1 MRFLISSVRRQLL
14 AAFMGV
20 SAIFLVAIALGWT
33 GIGAVDAKVQSAA
46 KEQQVLEHAS
56 GSARDL
62 AASELATVIDPKKQ
76 QDHEADVAAFQ
87 KTITTLKG
95 YATSQSAQDAVGS
108 LNSAFTRW
116 QSVDQQAL
124 STLHGGDLADAMRI
138 AAGPADQA
146 VDQLTTAVAGVST
159 AVSDDNATAA
169 SSRASNG
176 RTVMLILAALA
187 LLIAAIIS
195 FSISRDVSVRVKR
208 LLDGIVD
215 LDAHCLAELEEGLE
229 AIARGDLTRE
239 VTPRVSEIPS
249 TRQDEIGQ
257 LTTTFNAMVE
267 KTESSIAAYNTTR
280 ARVAVMLREISGA
293 SEQLALASQQMA
305 TTSHE
310 TGRAI
315 DEIAQAVTSVAAG
328 AEDQV
333 RTITEAKDL
342 TDEVA
347 AASQISANGAQ
358 QTADA
363 AVQARGLAQE
373 GADAVAQA
381 TEAMRAVRSS
391 SAEATSAI
399 RSLDAKSEK
408 IGEIVDTITGIA
420 EQTNLLAL
428 NAAIEAARVGEQ
440 GRGFAVVAEE
450 VRKLAEESQSAA
462 SSIATLIEEIQHE
475 TRHAVEV
482 VEDGSRQTEDGA
494 ATVEQARDAFV
505 RISDAVQDV
514 GSRVEQIASSIQE
527 IASAGSRMQDSMNSV
542 AAVAEQSS
550 ASSQQVSASTQQT
563 SASTEQI
570 AASATD
576 LARTA
581 EELERLVGQFVLA

>member
-46 KEQQVLEHAS
+46 KEQQVLEQAS

-62 AASELATVIDPKKQ
+62 AASELATVINPKKQ

-87 KTITTLKG
+87 KTIAALKG

-116 QSVDQQAL
+116 QSVDQQVL
-124 STLHGGDLADAMRI
+124 STLHGGDLADAMQI

-146 VDQLTTAVAGVST
+146 VDQLTAAVAGVST
-159 AVSDDNATAA
+159 AVSDDNTAEA

-249 TRQDEIGQ
+249 TRQDEIGH

-315 DEIAQAVTSVAAG
+315 DEIAQAVTSVAPG
-328 AEDQV
+328 P
-333 RTITEAKDL
+333 RTRCARSPRPRTSPTRSRPLRRSPPTAPSRPP
-342 TDEVA
+342 TPPSRP
-347 AASQISANGAQ
+347 AASP
-358 QTADA
+358 
-363 AVQARGLAQE
+363 R
-373 GADAVAQA
+373 
-381 TEAMRAVRSS
+381 RAPTPSLRRPRRCAPCASS

-399 RSLDAKSEK
+399 RSLDAKSEQ

-428 NAAIEAARVGEQ
+428 NAAIEAARAGEQ

-514 GSRVEQIASSIQE
+514 GSRVEQIAASIQE

-576 LARTA
+576 LAQTA

>member
-1 MRFLISSVRRQLL
+1 VRFLISSIRRQLL

-20 SAIFLVAIALGWT
+20 SAIFLIAIALGWS
-33 GIGAVDAKVQSAA
+33 GIGKVDAKVQSAA
-46 KEQQVLEHAS
+46 KEQQILERAS

-62 AASELATVIDPKKQ
+62 AASELATVINPKKQ
-76 QDHEADVAAFQ
+76 PDHEADVAAFQ
-87 KTITTLKG
+87 NTIATLKG
-95 YATSQSAQDAVGS
+95 YATSQSAQAAVGT
-108 LNSAFTRW
+108 LNAAFTQW
-116 QSVDQQAL
+116 QSVDKQVL
-124 STLHGGDLADAMRI
+124 STLQGGDLNDAMQI

-146 VDQLTTAVAGVST
+146 ADQLTNAVAGVST
-159 AVSDDNATAA
+159 AVSNDNTANA
-169 SSRASNG
+169 SSAASNG

-195 FSISRDVSVRVKR
+195 FTMSRDVSVRVKR
-208 LLDGIVD
+208 LLDGIKSLD
-215 LDAHCLAELEEGLE
+215 SRCLADLEHGLDAV
-229 AIARGDLTRE
+229 ARGDLTH
-239 VTPRVSEIPS
+239 EIVPQTQQIPTDRLDELGEL
-249 TRQDEIGQ
+249 TR
-257 LTTTFNAMVE
+257 TFNAMVE
-267 KTESSIAAYNTTR
+267 KTHASVAGYNTTR
-280 ARVAVMLREISGA
+280 ARVGVMLREISGA

-310 TGRAI
+310 TGRAV

-333 RTITEAKDL
+333 RTITQAKDL

-363 AVQARGLAQE
+363 AAQARGLAQE

-381 TEAMRAVRSS
+381 TEAMRAVRTS

-462 SSIATLIEEIQHE
+462 SSIATLIDEIQQE

-514 GSRVEQIASSIQE
+514 GSRVEQIAASIQE
-527 IASAGSRMQDSMNSV
+527 IAAAGSRMQDSMNSV

>member
-1 MRFLISSVRRQLL
+1 VRFLISSVRRQLL
-14 AAFMGV
+14 AAFLAV
-20 SAIFLVAIALGWT
+20 SLIFLIAVAFGWT
-33 GIGAVDAKVQSAA
+33 SIGSVNAKAQNGARDE
-46 KEQQVLEHAS
+46 KVLEQAS
-56 GSARDL
+56 GAARDL
-62 AASELATVIDPKKQ
+62 AASQLATVLRPSAAA
-76 QDHEADVAAFQ
+76 DHLGDVATFRQ
-87 KTITTLKG
+87 TINTLRG
-95 YATSQSAQDAVGS
+95 YAATASAQRAVSALDATFGQ
-108 LNSAFTRW
+108 W
-116 QSVDQQAL
+116 QAL
-124 STLHGGDLADAMRI
+124 DSRILRLLHTGHRARADRLANGPAVAAADRLTAAVTNVSGVI
-138 AAGPADQA
+138 SSDNAAAAAGS
-146 VDQLTTAVAGVST
+146 AG
-159 AVSDDNATAA
+159 D
-169 SSRASNG
+169 G
-176 RTVMLILAALA
+176 RTVMLLLAALA
-187 LLIAAIIS
+187 LAAAAAIS
-195 FSISRDVSVRVKR
+195 FSISRDVSSRVKS

-215 LDAHCLAELEEGLE
+215 LDSRCLADLEQGLE
-229 AIARGDLTRE
+229 AIAHGDLTCE
-239 VTPRVSEIPS
+239 VAPQVSEIPT
-249 TRQDEIGQ
+249 TRQDEIGE
-257 LTTTFNAMVE
+257 LTRTFNAMVN
-267 KTESSIAAYNTTR
+267 KTESSVAAYNTTR
-280 ARVAVMLREISGA
+280 ARVAVMLREIGGA
-293 SEQLALASQQMA
+293 AEQLALASQQMA

-310 TGRAI
+310 AGRAV

-333 RTITEAKDL
+333 RTIAQAKDI

-347 AASQISANGAQ
+347 AASQVSADGAQ

-363 AVQARGLAQE
+363 AAQARGLAQE
-373 GADAVAQA
+373 GADAVSQA
-381 TEAMRAVRSS
+381 TEAMRAVRNS

-399 RSLDAKSEK
+399 RSLDAKSEQ
-408 IGEIVDTITGIA
+408 IGDIVDTITGIA

-440 GRGFAVVAEE
+440 GRGFAVVADE

-462 SSIATLIEEIQHE
+462 SSIATLIQEIQHE

-482 VEDGSRQTEDGA
+482 VEGGSRQTEDGA

-514 GSRVEQIASSIQE
+514 GARVEQIAASIQG

-563 SASTEQI
+563 SASTEEI

-581 EELERLVGQFVLA
+581 EELERLVGQFTLA

>member
-1 MRFLISSVRRQLL
+1 
-14 AAFMGV
+14 MGV
-20 SAIFLVAIALGWT
+20 SAIFLIAIALGWT
-33 GIGAVDAKVQSAA
+33 GIGAVDAKVRSSA
-46 KEQQVLEHAS
+46 KEDQVLEQAS
-56 GSARDL
+56 GAARDVS
-62 AASELATVIDPKKQ
+62 ASQLATVIDSKNEP
-76 QDHEADVAAFQ
+76 DHVADVVAFQ
-87 KTITTLKG
+87 KIIGALKN
-95 YATSQSAQDAVGS
+95 YATSPSAQQA
-108 LNSAFTRW
+108 
-116 QSVDQQAL
+116 VDQLSSSFTKWQAVDKQVM
-124 STLHGGDLADAMRI
+124 SALHTGNLNEAMQL
-138 AAGPADQA
+138 AAGPANQA
-146 VDQLTTAVAGVST
+146 VDQLTGAVATVSSAISKDNT
-159 AVSDDNATAA
+159 AQA
-169 SSRASNG
+169 SSTASNG
-176 RTVMLILAALA
+176 RNVMLILAALA

-195 FSISRDVSVRVKR
+195 FTISRDFSRRVKNV
-208 LLDGIVD
+208 LDGIKS
-215 LDAHCLAELEEGLE
+215 LDAHCIADLEHGLG
-229 AIARGDLTRE
+229 AIAKGDLTY
-239 VTPRVSEIPS
+239 EIAPKTS
-249 TRQDEIGQ
+249 TIETHRLDELGE
-257 LTTTFNAMVE
+257 LTRTFNAMVT
-267 KTESSIAAYNTTR
+267 KTQSGVEAYNTTR
-280 ARVAVMLREISGA
+280 ARVAMMLREISGA

-363 AVQARGLAQE
+363 AVEARGLAQE

-514 GSRVEQIASSIQE
+514 GTRVEQIATSIQE

>member
-20 SAIFLVAIALGWT
+20 SAIFLVAVALGWT

-46 KEQQVLEHAS
+46 KEQQVLEQAS

-62 AASELATVIDPKKQ
+62 AASELATVINPKKQ

-87 KTITTLKG
+87 KTIAALKG
-95 YATSQSAQDAVGS
+95 YATSQAAQDAVGS

-116 QSVDQQAL
+116 QSVDQQVL
-124 STLHGGDLADAMRI
+124 STLQEATLPTPCRL

-159 AVSDDNATAA
+159 AVSDDNAAAA

-267 KTESSIAAYNTTR
+267 KTEASDRRLQHDPRPRRGDAARDQRR
-280 ARVAVMLREISGA
+280 ARSSSRR
-293 SEQLALASQQMA
+293 LAADGDHLGGDRPRDRRDRPGRRR
-305 TTSHE
+305 
-310 TGRAI
+310 GRAGRRAPGRALV
-315 DEIAQAVTSVAAG
+315 EAARADRARSPPPRNASAPRRAG
-328 AEDQV
+328 DRRAPPTRPARSPRRAPTPSRGDRRDGRRSRGV
-333 RTITEAKDL
+333 RPRRPARSARSARSPSGSAGSSTRSPASPSRPTCWRSTPRSRPPAPASR
-342 TDEVA
+342 A
-347 AASQISANGAQ
+347 AAS
-358 QTADA
+358 
-363 AVQARGLAQE
+363 
-373 GADAVAQA
+373 
-381 TEAMRAVRSS
+381 RSS
-391 SAEATSAI
+391 PR
-399 RSLDAKSEK
+399 RS
-408 IGEIVDTITGIA
+408 
-420 EQTNLLAL
+420 
-428 NAAIEAARVGEQ
+428 
-440 GRGFAVVAEE
+440 
-450 VRKLAEESQSAA
+450 A
-462 SSIATLIEEIQHE
+462 SSPRSRSGRRLDRRADRRDPARDGARST
-475 TRHAVEV
+475 V
-482 VEDGSRQTEDGA
+482 VEGGAERTEDGA
-494 ATVEQARDAFV
+494 ATVEQARASFE
-505 RISDAVQDV
+505 RIGERGRGHAR
-514 GSRVEQIASSIQE
+514 RVEQIATAIEQ
-527 IASAGSRMQDSMNSV
+527 IASAG
-542 AAVAEQSS
+542 
-550 ASSQQVSASTQQT
+550 
-563 SASTEQI
+563 
-570 AASATD
+570 
-576 LARTA
+576 
-581 EELERLVGQFVLA
+581 